1 MVVERKG
8 RLQIDLLGTSFALE
22 ADQPAEYLQSI
33 YKHYK
38 KVVSEVQ
45 QTSGVND
52 SLRIAIIAGILLSD
66 ELSKERLNLNT
77 NTQETVMQD
86 KTEVLIEQSTKK
98 MIEDIDSIIY
108 SIAPSN
114 NEQA

>member
-77 NTQETVMQD
+77 QETVMQD

-108 SIAPSN
+108 SLAPQN
-114 NEQA
+114 DDQA

>member
-1 MVVERKG
+1 MGDRKE
-8 RLQIDLLGTSFALE
+8 RLQIDLLGTSFALA

-33 YKHYK
+33 YNHYK

-45 QTSGVND
+45 QTSGLND

-66 ELSKERLNLNT
+66 ELSKERLNPQGLLSQN
-77 NTQETVMQD
+77 ETD
-86 KTEVLIEQSTKK
+86 VLIEQSAKK

-108 SIAPSN
+108 SLVPSN
-114 NEQA
+114 NEPR

>member
-1 MVVERKG
+1 MAERKG

-22 ADQPAEYLQSI
+22 ADQPAEYLKSI
-33 YKHYK
+33 YNHYK

-77 NTQETVMQD
+77 QETVMQD

>member
-52 SLRIAIIAGILLSD
+52 SLRIAIIAGIRLSD

-77 NTQETVMQD
+77 QDTVMQD
-86 KTEVLIEQSTKK
+86 KTEGLIEQSARK

-108 SIAPSN
+108 SLAPSN
-114 NEQA
+114 DAQA

>member
-77 NTQETVMQD
+77 QKTVMQD

>member
-1 MVVERKG
+1 MAERKG

-33 YKHYK
+33 YNHYK

-52 SLRIAIIAGILLSD
+52 SLRVAIIAGILLSD
-66 ELSKERLNLNT
+66 ELSKERLNQQGT
-77 NTQETVMQD
+77 FPQD
-86 KTEVLIEQSTKK
+86 EAEVLIEQSTKK

-108 SIAPSN
+108 SLAPSN
-114 NEQA
+114 DEQV

>member
-77 NTQETVMQD
+77 QETVMQD

-114 NEQA
+114 DERI

>member
-1 MVVERKG
+1 MAERKG
-8 RLQIDLLGTSFALE
+8 RLQIDLLGTSFALA

-33 YKHYK
+33 YNHYK

-52 SLRIAIIAGILLSD
+52 SLRVAIIAGILLSD
-66 ELSKERLNLNT
+66 ELSKERLNPQGTLP
-77 NTQETVMQD
+77 QD
-86 KTEVLIEQSTKK
+86 EAEVLIEQSAKK

-108 SIAPSN
+108 SIAPATD
-114 NEQA
+114 ERA

>member
-1 MVVERKG
+1 MGDRKE

-33 YKHYK
+33 YNHYK

-45 QTSGVND
+45 QTSGLND

-66 ELSKERLNLNT
+66 ELSKERLNPQGLLSQN
-77 NTQETVMQD
+77 ETD
-86 KTEVLIEQSTKK
+86 VLIEQSAKK

-108 SIAPSN
+108 SLTPSTD
-114 NEQA
+114 EHA

>member
-1 MVVERKG
+1 MAERKG

-77 NTQETVMQD
+77 QETVMQD

>member
-1 MVVERKG
+1 MVERKG
-8 RLQIDLLGTSFALE
+8 RLQIDLLGTSFALA

-33 YKHYK
+33 YNHYK

-52 SLRIAIIAGILLSD
+52 SLRVAIIAGILLAD
-66 ELSKERLNLNT
+66 ELSKERLNPQGTIPQN
-77 NTQETVMQD
+77 E
-86 KTEVLIEQSTKK
+86 TEVLIEQSTKK

-108 SIAPSN
+108 SLAPPN
-114 NEQA
+114 DEQR

>member
-1 MVVERKG
+1 MAEERKG

-22 ADQPAEYLQSI
+22 ADQPAEYLKSI
-33 YKHYK
+33 YNHYK

-52 SLRIAIIAGILLSD
+52 PLRVAIIAGVLLSD
-66 ELSKERLNLNT
+66 ELSKERLNP
-77 NTQETVMQD
+77 QGTVPQD
-86 KTEVLIEQSTKK
+86 ETEVLIEQSARK

-108 SIAPSN
+108 SIAPLTD
-114 NEQA
+114 EHA

>member
-1 MVVERKG
+1 MVGERKG

-77 NTQETVMQD
+77 QETVMQD